1 MKNGKA
7 PTREQKKIM
16 KAHGLVPEN
25 WLVVKNLPDSLE
37 VVSRVSL
44 KKVGGK
50 PKTRL
55 SYNELQKGR
64 HLLSPLP
71 DACDH
76 IHRAERACPYYREW
90 MLHQTC

>member
-7 PTREQKKIM
+7 PTREQKKIQKKIM

-50 PKTRL
+50 PKTRTISKSL
-55 SYNELQKGR
+55 
-64 HLLSPLP
+64 
-71 DACDH
+71 
-76 IHRAERACPYYREW
+76 
-90 MLHQTC
+90 

>member
-50 PKTRL
+50 PKTRTI
-55 SYNELQKGR
+55 STEEDIQAHARAWMGQACKGQWNV
-64 HLLSPLP
+64 SE
-71 DACDH
+71 DVWCQ
-76 IHRAERACPYYREW
+76 CG
-90 MLHQTC
+90 

>member
-50 PKTRL
+50 PKTT
-55 SYNELQKGR
+55 
-64 HLLSPLP
+64 LSPLLVRSNNARP
-71 DACDH
+71 SSCSSIPITLLTFGWDV
-76 IHRAERACPYYREW
+76 YR
-90 MLHQTC
+90 HSAA

>member
-25 WLVVKNLPDSLE
+25 WLVVK
-37 VVSRVSL
+37 VSL

-50 PKTRL
+50 PKTRTISKSL
-55 SYNELQKGR
+55 
-64 HLLSPLP
+64 
-71 DACDH
+71 
-76 IHRAERACPYYREW
+76 
-90 MLHQTC
+90 

>member
-7 PTREQKKIM
+7 PTREQKKMM

-50 PKTRL
+50 PKTKRAQRGQRVRSQKAKARQRTAGTQAEVRRQQGRL
-55 SYNELQKGR
+55 
-64 HLLSPLP
+64 
-71 DACDH
+71 
-76 IHRAERACPYYREW
+76 
-90 MLHQTC
+90 

>member
-50 PKTRL
+50 PKTRTISKSL
-55 SYNELQKGR
+55 CIIRQSTHGMPSRKLFQEGQSR
-64 HLLSPLP
+64 RT
-71 DACDH
+71 A
-76 IHRAERACPYYREW
+76 
-90 MLHQTC
+90 